1 MSECVRNTIFVCGL
15 CLILLVRLAIDWV
28 KSEMRK

>member
-1 MSECVRNTIFVCGL
+1 MSECVRNTIFVGAMA
-15 CLILLVRLAIDWV
+15 LILVVRLAIDWV

>member
-1 MSECVRNTIFVCGL
+1 MDECVRNTIFVG
-15 CLILLVRLAIDWV
+15 ILALVMIVRLAIDWV